1 MKRKISENTTLED
14 GSKAST
20 GHKSTLK
27 DGNKST
33 LKGGNKS
40 TLKDGNKSTLKT
52 PKKIIN
58 VDKSVSKQIEIDRK
72 VESYAY
78 RIRQEVKKLSLLT
91 DEISAAYSQ
100 YAESNERI
108 DSSPSIHNGLGNM
121 MKLIEVQTT
130 TKLRIKKMQTAI
142 MQAIAAETPDD
153 ELPYAIQDIMREV
166 NINFLDSKLVRAY
179 GEIARIMKEDLEL
192 AKVHGNEIQF
202 KNCQLS
208 SELESMP
215 SVEFDNNNV
224 DLNRDNVEE
233 IENEA

>member
-1 MKRKISENTTLED
+1 MKKKISEKTILED
-14 GSKAST
+14 GNLAST
-20 GHKSTLK
+20 GHLKKKSSSK
-27 DGNKST
+27 
-33 LKGGNKS
+33 
-40 TLKDGNKSTLKT
+40 KT
-52 PKKIIN
+52 IPSIIN
-58 VDKSVSKQIEIDRK
+58 VDEKLSKQIETDRK

-78 RIRQEVKKLSLLT
+78 RIRQEVRKLSILT

-142 MQAIAAETPDD
+142 MQAIAAETPDN
-153 ELPYAIQDIMREV
+153 ELPYALQDIMLEV

-192 AKVHGNEIQF
+192 AKVQGNEIQF
-202 KNCQLS
+202 AGGQLS
-208 SELESMP
+208 SELEAMP
-215 SVEFDNNNV
+215 TIDIEGSSQSH
-224 DLNRDNVEE
+224 NVEDE
-233 IENEA
+233 EE